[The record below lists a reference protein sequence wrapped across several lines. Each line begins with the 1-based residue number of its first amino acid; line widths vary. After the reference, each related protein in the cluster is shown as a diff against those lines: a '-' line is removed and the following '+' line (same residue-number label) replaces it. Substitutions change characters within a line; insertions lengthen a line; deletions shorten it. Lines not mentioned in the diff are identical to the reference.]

1 MNQHQQYR
9 APNKANAPRTLFGF
23 DAIKVRG
30 WMTRVNSAAA
40 TISHVGKTVTEAV
53 SRPTVAGLVS
63 AGITLASTYVTTVT
77 KNEMAAPTG
86 WKPFAVGVDLKVALV
101 DFEDDDMIDLYNF
114 GGQRI
119 LLRDKSGG
127 HVEFDV
133 DAFKYNLRNYL
144 WEKYS
149 HNITVTSMG
158 HDGITMRSSDDGPV
172 FESPRADALWDR
184 IKGCLDRGVHRSVMI
199 DGRPGTGKSTMA
211 RMLAKRVGGNI
222 LRVPL
227 ADADSLGTRYMTM
240 LLDLLKPDVLVIDDF
255 DRLGSGAI
263 RELDALER
271 LRKQTRLFLVTTN
284 NIAVLDCAVV
294 RPGRFDELFCVG
306 SLGESY
312 TAGVVGDV
320 LWNKLSPEQRTMV
333 DEWPVVFLCELRI
346 RAENIAGFNLEDEL
360 IDLANR
366 VHINSRP
373 TWATMRRIRDNGV
386 ESPTATDDK
395 EHYSDE
401 DD

>member
-1 MNQHQQYR
+1 MKEVFR
-9 APNKANAPRTLFGF
+9 TPTKANAPRTLFGL
-23 DAIKVRG
+23 DAIKVRA
-30 WMTRVNSAAA
+30 WMTKMNSTAA
-40 TISHVGKTVTEAV
+40 TISHVGKTVTEVV
-53 SRPTVAGLVS
+53 SKPTVAGIVS

-86 WKPFAVGVDLKVALV
+86 WKPFDVGVNLKAELV
-101 DFEDDDMIDLYNF
+101 DFEDDDMIDLYSF

-119 LLRDKSGG
+119 LLRDKNNG
-127 HVEFDV
+127 HVEHDV
-133 DAFKYNLRNYL
+133 DTFKYNLRSYL
-144 WEKYS
+144 WDKYS
-149 HNITVTSMG
+149 HNMTVTGMA
-158 HDGITMRSSDDGPV
+158 HDGITLRGSEDGPV
-172 FESPRADALWDR
+172 FESPRAEALWNR
-184 IKGCLDRGVHRSVMI
+184 IKGSLARGVHRAVMI

-227 ADADSLGTRYMTM
+227 SDAESLGTRYMNTV
-240 LLDLLKPDVLVIDDF
+240 LELLKPDVLVIDDF
-255 DRLGSGAI
+255 DRLGHGAI

-284 NIAVLDCAVV
+284 NIAALDCAVV
-294 RPGRFDELFCVG
+294 RPGRFDELFSVG

-312 TAGVVGDV
+312 TAGVVGSA
-320 LWNKLSPEQRTMV
+320 LWDKLSPEQRTTI

-346 RAENIAGFNLEDEL
+346 RFENIDDFKLEDEL
-360 IDLANR
+360 TDLANR

-386 ESPTATDDK
+386 ESPAAVEDK
-395 EHYSDE
+395 DHYSDE